1 MNYLAHALGC
11 LDDDPYVLAGTSV
24 PDWLSVVDRK
34 VRVPGRGAAALS
46 DDEDPSARGVAM
58 GVLRHLEDD
67 RWFHETRDFAEL
79 SLRFAV
85 ELRDRLPGDEG
96 FRPSFLGHI
105 LVEILIDATLIERD
119 PSIARRYYAAI
130 ATVAPEKVQAAV
142 NRMAHRPTEQLIRW
156 INRFLELRF
165 LYDYLDDDKLLFRLE
180 QVMQRVGLPA
190 LGNRLDSWF
199 PAARRV
205 IADRCDALL
214 TPPPPPTILFTSD
227 TLLPESKS

>member
-1 MNYLAHALGC
+1 
-11 LDDDPYVLAGTSV
+11 
-24 PDWLSVVDRK
+24 
-34 VRVPGRGAAALS
+34 
-46 DDEDPSARGVAM
+46 M

-119 PSIARRYYAAI
+119 PSIAQRYYAAI
-130 ATVAPEKVQAAV
+130 ATVAPERVQAAV
-142 NRMAHRPTEQLIRW
+142 NRMARRPTEQLIRW

-214 TPPPPPTILFTSD
+214 TPPPPPTILFISD